1 MKTLN
6 KCCHKGIN
14 SYGNPIILLSI
25 MIYSEYRQM
34 NCYFLFPDSTKTT
47 FRIPFVTIYFFNVG
61 E

>member
-14 SYGNPIILLSI
+14 SYGNWFIFLFI
-25 MIYSEYRQM
+25 MIYSEYLQVSR
-34 NCYFLFPDSTKTT
+34 YFLFPGSTKTT